1 MIQGEEESGD
11 EDEDWK
17 HPGEIVGALA
27 AFNREVDHSEAYDS
41 VVQSQAESTLL
52 SPSFGSRG
60 LIDFGWKDRPRW
72 VYFFNWSV
80 TCLRYLFRITVMQC
94 YKALLK

>member
-27 AFNREVDHSEAYDS
+27 SFNREVDHYDS
-41 VVQSQAESTLL
+41 VAQSQAESTLFL
-52 SPSFGSRG
+52 PSFGSRG
-60 LIDFGWKDRPRW
+60 LTDFGWKDRPRW
-72 VYFFNWSV
+72 VCFLIRVLLVSR
-80 TCLRYLFRITVMQC
+80 TCVGSP
-94 YKALLK
+94 

>member
-72 VYFFNWSV
+72 VYFLIGVLPVSG
-80 TCLRYLFRITVMQC
+80 TCFGSP
-94 YKALLK
+94 